1 MSPLPRIVGASGLA
15 GLLIVGYGLQTP
27 EAQDVDLE
35 GRPDLVR
42 VEVKSVRRF
51 FDPRIQACV
60 VFLKS
65 PKTRRILPVKV
76 RLSEAD
82 AIQMKLNNE
91 TFPRPLTHDLLRS
104 ALEAVGAKVR
114 YVLVDALKPTGGRDS
129 GAHSARIA
137 LNLKDGASV
146 EVDAR
151 AGDAIALSLR
161 AGTPIYVA
169 AGAMEGDSIADEG
182 ELEREFLEEEGAG
195 PKPIEKQK
203 KPIEKQ
209 KKKEKRA
216 GGGYY

>member
-1 MSPLPRIVGASGLA
+1 MSPLCRTAGAAGLA
-15 GLLIVGYGLQTP
+15 CLLIVGYGLQTP
-27 EAQDVDLE
+27 EAQDVGLE

-65 PKTRRILPVKV
+65 LKTRRVLPIEV
-76 RLSEAD
+76 RLLEAD
-82 AIQMKLNNE
+82 AIQMKLNGE

-104 ALEAVGAKVR
+104 TLEAVGAKVR
-114 YVLVDALKPTGGRDS
+114 YVLIDTLKHTGGRDS

-137 LNLKDGASV
+137 LNLKGGASV

-151 AGDAIALSLR
+151 TGDAIALSVR
-161 AGTPIYVA
+161 TGTPIYVA
-169 AGAMEGDSIADEG
+169 TGAMERNSIADEG
-182 ELEREFLEEEGAG
+182 ELEREFLRGEDRG
-195 PKPIEKQK
+195 PEPIEKQ
-203 KPIEKQ
+203 EKRE
-209 KKKEKRA
+209 KKEKRA

>member
-1 MSPLPRIVGASGLA
+1 MPPLCRTAGASGLA
-15 GLLIVGYGLQTP
+15 CLLIVGYGLRTP
-27 EAQDVDLE
+27 EAQDAGLE
-35 GRPDLVR
+35 GRPDVVR

-51 FDPRIQACV
+51 SDPRIQACV

-65 PKTRRILPVKV
+65 PKAQRVLPIKV

-82 AIQMKLNNE
+82 AIQMKLNGE

-104 ALEAVGAKVR
+104 TLEAVGAKVR
-114 YVLVDALKPTGGRDS
+114 YVLVDALKPTGGRDP

-137 LNLKDGASV
+137 LNLKDGASA

-169 AGAMEGDSIADEG
+169 AIALEENGIADER
-182 ELEREFLEEEGAG
+182 ELEREFLEETG
-195 PKPIEKQK
+195 PKPTEKQPE
-203 KPIEKQ
+203 PIEK
-209 KKKEKRA
+209 KEKKEKRA